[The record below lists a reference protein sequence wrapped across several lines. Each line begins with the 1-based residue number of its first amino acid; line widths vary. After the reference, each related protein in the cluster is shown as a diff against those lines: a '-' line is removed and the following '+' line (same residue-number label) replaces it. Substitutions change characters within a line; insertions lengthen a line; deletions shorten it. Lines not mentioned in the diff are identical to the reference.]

1 LEHPL
6 DEKTQ
11 LIVSLLKAMI
21 SERQKYYRSIDCA
34 LDFFDS
40 DSESDDDF
48 DAM

>member
-21 SERQKYYRSIDCA
+21 SERQNYYRSIDCA
-34 LDFFDS
+34 LDFCDS